1 MKKLLSIL
9 MGVGLILILVGCS
22 SQETATFTQKAGS
35 TELILV
41 YTYDKKN
48 DTVTKFKVE
57 MKTSTEN
64 TRARKD
70 NEKLFEEIKGID
82 GVVTSLT
89 EKDGKLIS
97 SVEID
102 LTKYKFSKLKESNNY
117 FFAGLVESGF
127 LTEDGDNASFT
138 KSKEV
143 AIKRGF
149 TEQKK

>member
-57 MKTSTEN
+57 MKTSQIC
-64 TRARKD
+64 KWV
-70 NEKLFEEIKGID
+70 LF
-82 GVVTSLT
+82 
-89 EKDGKLIS
+89 
-97 SVEID
+97 
-102 LTKYKFSKLKESNNY
+102 
-117 FFAGLVESGF
+117 F
-127 LTEDGDNASFT
+127 LTTLQMFQLNASYYMT
-138 KSKEV
+138 TRLKKEINIHV
-143 AIKRGF
+143 AFWIILCITFRHNWWGLAIRFWTLCKIIYWSLRDF
-149 TEQKK
+149 FCYTIVKCISLYFNTY

>member
-70 NEKLFEEIKGID
+70 NEKLSGEIKKD
-82 GVVTSLT
+82 GVVVSVT
-89 EKDGKLIS
+89 EKDGKIIS
-97 SVEID
+97 TVEID